1 VDVWL
6 RVEAAFAT
14 HEEQKVNQQLYSRLC
29 EVARQRRYIRY
40 ADAATVVGLDMNI
53 PADRDEISRLL
64 DEISMHEFNDGKP
77 LLSAVVIHVQDN
89 IPGNGFFTMAER
101 IGRFDGTD
109 RLQFW
114 LGELR
119 AVHDHWE

>member
-1 VDVWL
+1 LWIP
-6 RVEAAFAT
+6 FN
-14 HEEQKVNQQLYSRLC
+14 HEDRTLNQEIYRRLC
-29 EVARQRRYIRY
+29 DVARQRHYIRY
-40 ADAATVVGLDMNI
+40 ADAGAIVGLDMEN

-64 DEISMHEFNDGKP
+64 DEISMHEFNQGKP

-101 IGRFDGTD
+101 LGRFAGRD

-114 LGELR
+114 LSELR
-119 AVHDHWE
+119 SVHDHWARSDP